1 MALPNNPQTRKEMYL
16 SNMAGQ
22 GTALPS
28 EPHTREEEYLDYI
41 AKNGGGGGTGE
52 GDMTKAVYDDDLAVA
67 SAGGIADYVA
77 GAITG
82 KVDKV
87 QGKGLS
93 TNDYDDSAKAIVD
106 NVTTALDAKQPKTL
120 SEPIYVNG
128 IAKFSVETAIDA
140 VNGLAAS
147 NKSALLTKADTS
159 QIAAIQDGQ
168 NIDSF
173 SDVETALANKVDK
186 VTGKG
191 LSTNDY
197 DNTEKAKVAD
207 AFPRSEQAVLG
218 AVNVLVNKAVTQTKN
233 NTTYTVNANK
243 SISLSGIAND
253 TNNITI
259 NTMTGAELKA
269 LGSKLYLSGG
279 CNGSVYLQ
287 IRTDTWQNVA
297 SSTGNEVE
305 FSTASLVDA
314 TIYTISAVVM
324 NNTDTSGL
332 VFYPQI
338 SIAPNQPYSPAMTNK
353 ELTDAVEDAKDI
365 KYTSDGTTYTRL
377 KQYVVKPT
385 ITFANGVG
393 TATLYKPTGETI
405 GSFAV
410 ACANSDKAVAH
421 VNISGTTATVTLTDT
436 SYSSTVPVTI
446 IYFTYKS

>member
-1 MALPNNPQTRKEMYL
+1 MPNPKLETYKNKAT
-16 SNMAGQ
+16 
-22 GTALPS
+22 GT
-28 EPHTREEEYLDYI
+28 
-41 AKNGGGGGTGE
+41 
-52 GDMTKAVYDDDLAVA
+52 VYDYTDAAAQAALAD
-67 SAGGIADYVA
+67 I
-77 GAITG
+77 
-82 KVDKV
+82 
-87 QGKGLS
+87 
-93 TNDYDDSAKAIVD
+93 
-106 NVTTALDAKQPKTL
+106 LDGTDI
-120 SEPIYVNG
+120 E
-128 IAKFSVETAIDA
+128 
-140 VNGLAAS
+140 
-147 NKSALLTKADTS
+147 
-159 QIAAIQDGQ
+159 
-168 NIDSF
+168 SF
-173 SDVETALANKVDK
+173 SDVETALATKVDK

-197 DNTEKAKVAD
+197 DDTEKAKVAG

-243 SISLSGIAND
+243 SISLSGTAND

-338 SIAPNQPYSPAMTNK
+338 SIAPNQPYSPAMTNE
-353 ELTDAVEDAKDI
+353 ELTEKMQGIINAASNAAD
-365 KYTSDGTTYTRL
+365 
-377 KQYVVKPT
+377 
-385 ITFANGVG
+385 FAAFK
-393 TATLYKPTGETI
+393 TAI
-405 GSFAV
+405 G
-410 ACANSDKAVAH
+410 N
-421 VNISGTTATVTLTDT
+421 L
-436 SYSSTVPVTI
+436 
-446 IYFTYKS
+446 